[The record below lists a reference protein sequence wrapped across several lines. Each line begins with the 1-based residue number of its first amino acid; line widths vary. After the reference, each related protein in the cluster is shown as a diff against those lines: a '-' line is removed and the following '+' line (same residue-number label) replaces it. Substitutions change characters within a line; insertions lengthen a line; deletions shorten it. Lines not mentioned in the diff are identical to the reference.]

1 MKKEKQK
8 IVVVSSNLVNPPK
21 WTKDHRHDF
30 DLREFRRKLNTS
42 RAPVSKKPQDIKQFF
57 NAELS
62 LRKSVKI
69 YENKILR
76 EEAENKNSRNYSK
89 SVHNLKSMN
98 DSKDSNRSKC
108 IDLTFLG
115 FNSSVWYTVR
125 SKLEKDSG
133 MLSKLFKDP
142 LYESSRRFQS
152 NISKNYSYIRS
163 NLNDS
168 SYSNIK

>member
-1 MKKEKQK
+1 MKKATQK

-21 WTKDHRHDF
+21 WTKDHSH

-69 YENKILR
+69 YENKILKK

-89 SVHNLKSMN
+89 SVHNLRFMN

-108 IDLTFLG
+108 IDLKFIG